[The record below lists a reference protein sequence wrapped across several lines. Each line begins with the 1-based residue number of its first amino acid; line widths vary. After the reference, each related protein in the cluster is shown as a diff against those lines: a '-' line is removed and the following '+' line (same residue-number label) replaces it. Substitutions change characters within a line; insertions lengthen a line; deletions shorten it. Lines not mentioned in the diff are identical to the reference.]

1 MTQTDTTALHA
12 HLAERRD
19 RLRLSIGE
27 AQQPSRL
34 VNLLM
39 EVDAALE
46 RLEKGTYG
54 ICEVCHDDIEPNY
67 LRMDPLVRVCLGHL
81 TEDRQRALERDL
93 ELASTIQGQLLPPR
107 RTSLAGWDIAFHYEP
122 AGVVSGDYCDI
133 VRNPQNAASALFM
146 VGDVSGK
153 GVAAS
158 LMMMHLHGLF
168 RSLADADQPVAR
180 LMERVNRVF
189 VESTMSLQFATVVC
203 GRTFS
208 DGNVELCVA
217 GHCPPLLVHQH
228 GVTPIEPT
236 GLPVGVLGSTTYQQ
250 HIIRLSA
257 NDTLIV
263 YTDGV
268 TEACNPSGEEY
279 GEKRLRELL
288 HRARREPVDRLLDA
302 CRDDHRAFRSA
313 DGAGDDITL
322 LALRKTT

>member
-19 RLRLSIGE
+19 RLRMSIAD

-34 VNLLM
+34 VDLLK

-54 ICEVCHDDIEPNY
+54 ICELCHDAIEPNY
-67 LRMDPLVRVCLGHL
+67 LRMDPLVRICLGHL
-81 TEDRQRALERDL
+81 PEDRQRALERDL

-107 RTSLAGWDIAFHYEP
+107 QTSLTGWDIAFHYEP

-133 VRNPQNAASALFM
+133 VKDARDPASALFI

-168 RSLADADQPVAR
+168 RSLAEVEKSVAG

-203 GRTFS
+203 GRTFP
-208 DGNVELCVA
+208 DGRVDLCIA
-217 GHCPPLLVHQH
+217 GHCPPLLVHQ
-228 GVTPIEPT
+228 GDVTPIEST

-250 HIIRLSA
+250 HAVYLTPG
-257 NDTLIV
+257 DTLIV
-263 YTDGV
+263 YTDGM
-268 TEACNPSGEEY
+268 TEASNASGEEY
-279 GEKRLRELL
+279 GEQRLRDLL
-288 HRARREPVDRLLDA
+288 HRARREPIERLLDA
-302 CRDDHRAFRSA
+302 CRDDHRTFRAS
-313 DGAGDDITL
+313 DGAVDDITL
-322 LALRKTT
+322 LALRKTG